1 MPRLRF
7 AFLIALL
14 VSASAASAQGRT
26 GRVRGMVVDSLLG
39 APLPGAEVRLVQGNR
54 RSVTDS
60 TGRFVLDSVAPGEWS
75 VAFRHPSLDSLG
87 ITTPAVPVRVFAG
100 ATSTVTLA
108 TPAFEEYRDR
118 WCADTPDSLTSTV
131 AYGGVFSRNQA
142 RVRVVVSVSW
152 MLGSATGSA
161 SRPGTVR
168 TIVDGDRTIWIA
180 CGIPSGAWIH
190 ATVVDSTHRLSAYM
204 HMGPR
209 GIAVRDL
216 VVADG
221 VAPLS
226 GVVTDSE
233 GRVVRG
239 ARVSVVETPVTSQT
253 DATGGFVLRDAP
265 DGTITLDVR
274 AAGYRPWVE
283 TVTAAS
289 ERFAI
294 VLQPLPEVSSD
305 IPSGSDYLRLLQRSA
320 RDGVQLL
327 IGDALSGES
336 AALETLPP
344 AGTCHWWLDGRPVS
358 REFFVAQPH
367 WTWRALELYPRGAD
381 APPEFGSTGC
391 PVALLWTSAAD
402 W

>member
-7 AFLIALL
+7 ALLLALL
-14 VSASAASAQGRT
+14 VSASTASAQGRT
-26 GRVRGMVVDSLLG
+26 GRVRGVVVDSLLG
-39 APLPGAEVRLVQGNR
+39 ALLPDAEVRLVQGNR
-54 RSVTDS
+54 RSITDS
-60 TGRFVLDSVAPGEWS
+60 TGRFVLDSVPPGEWS

-87 ITTPAVPVRVFAG
+87 ITGPAVPVRVFAG

-118 WCADTPDSLTSTV
+118 WCAETPDSLTSTV
-131 AYGGVFSRNQA
+131 AYGGVAAMNRTRA
-142 RVRVVVSVSW
+142 RVVVSVSW
-152 MLGSATGSA
+152 MLGSSTSNA

-168 TIVDGDRTIWIA
+168 TIAGGERTVWIA
-180 CGIPSGAWIH
+180 CGIPSGAWFH
-190 ATVVDSTHRLSAYM
+190 ASVVDSTHRISAYM

-216 VVADG
+216 VVPGG

-226 GVVTDSE
+226 GLVTDSD

-239 ARVSVVETPVTSQT
+239 ARVSVVETPLTAES
-253 DATGGFVLRDAP
+253 DATGAFLLRDAP
-265 DGTITLDVR
+265 DGTMTLDVR

-283 TVTAAS
+283 TVTATT

-294 VLQPLPEVSSD
+294 VLQPLGESNSD
-305 IPSGSDYLRLLQRSA
+305 IPRGSDYLRLLQRST

-327 IGDALSGES
+327 TGAALNGDS
-336 AALETLPP
+336 AALETLPAP
-344 AGTCHWWLDGRPVS
+344 GTCHWWLDGRPVN

-367 WTWRALELYPRGAD
+367 RTWRALELYPRGVD
-381 APPEFGSTGC
+381 APPEYRSTSC